1 LNKLPKHSFLGV
13 GCFSFSFTPKPRI
26 IKVLNSMRSSSLK
39 SHTILNVV
47 VRSGAIYA
55 QILSVDEKGRQRILQ
70 TEDKYV
76 FFEDIRTSEKYMEKI
91 TKTVESVVT
100 KIVERLRVQNKVDV
114 DYVAVF
120 YSSPWFTSDLK
131 RFDIS
136 PTEGQ
141 ALFEKE
147 TMKEILE
154 ESARE
159 LKQEYKE
166 NEYLRPIEQHISN
179 MNLNGYD
186 LVDPYGKEYT
196 TGVVTILTTWVS
208 LAFQET
214 LVQTLQSIC
223 QHKKILHFSFPYA
236 LIATLDY
243 KTETR
248 FCILDVHSEI
258 TDIIFMKDEVVE
270 SIQSIPVGTNHLL
283 TAMNQKIF
291 TSNQEKMN
299 FLEMITKKYIDQ
311 QSAEVHKNICEAEV
325 LRWYESLMNIP
336 YFKSTYDYVILAED
350 PFKFLFEECLSR
362 EKSVYTH
369 ELSEEAE
376 GGYVLKHAALFWDKY
391 AKTHPEHLH
400 RLQK

>member
-1 LNKLPKHSFLGV
+1 
-13 GCFSFSFTPKPRI
+13 
-26 IKVLNSMRSSSLK
+26 
-39 SHTILNVV
+39 
-47 VRSGAIYA
+47 
-55 QILSVDEKGRQRILQ
+55 
-70 TEDKYV
+70 
-76 FFEDIRTSEKYMEKI
+76 MEKI
-91 TKTVESVVT
+91 TKTAESVVT